1 MSNDT
6 VASGTQATETQDE
19 DAIIRSRQR
28 LNIPFA
34 QVPTWVLESGIE
46 PGAFMLYVALLDNAR
61 GTAEAWPKRSSLA
74 ERLGVSV
81 RTISNRLNQLVDAGL
96 VTVLHQYRKADG
108 SITHERKGFIRQI
121 QSVYII
127 ETQKPDE
134 REDIFTQGKGE
145 ENFPQDL
152 QEENFPP
159 RRRSIFKKK
168 HIEEESEPDDSDA
181 VIEPEVVDESE
192 ETQTRLLDALDDA
205 VEANG
210 FKRPSRT
217 KANQR
222 AMRLLLT
229 KDGYTEQQV
238 AWMIAWATDHHFWY
252 KNIRSAE
259 KLRQQFDRLV
269 VEAKE
274 QRGHGPTG
282 GTKPNSAEQRGLDH
296 ADVIERLRQREAQ
309 MTEQGAIG
317 R

>member
-1 MSNDT
+1 MSAEALTWAWHVDLPSSQKIIVLALSNYADQDASCYPGHERLSQMTGMSVRSVGRNLRELEEMGVFTKERRARKNGSGRTSDRYYLDLSWKAQNDGNRSECPVEPNRPDCQVEQHFNRT
-6 VASGTQATETQDE
+6 NDAVSTGQNDQGYISEPIDTLNHKNMSEPHDSDAAIEPEIVDEAEETQD
-19 DAIIRSRQR
+19 
-28 LNIPFA
+28 
-34 QVPTWVLESGIE
+34 
-46 PGAFMLYVALLDNAR
+46 
-61 GTAEAWPKRSSLA
+61 
-74 ERLGVSV
+74 
-81 RTISNRLNQLVDAGL
+81 
-96 VTVLHQYRKADG
+96 
-108 SITHERKGFIRQI
+108 
-121 QSVYII
+121 
-127 ETQKPDE
+127 
-134 REDIFTQGKGE
+134 
-145 ENFPQDL
+145 
-152 QEENFPP
+152 
-159 RRRSIFKKK
+159 
-168 HIEEESEPDDSDA
+168 
-181 VIEPEVVDESE
+181 
-192 ETQTRLLDALDDA
+192 RLLTALDDA

-282 GTKPNSAEQRGLDH
+282 GTKPNSAEQRGMDH